1 MYVRKTTAVYLTTS
15 EQPTVKSNRAMKLL
29 PPLLFSRFQWE
40 IMGTWTTR
48 NTFTTRWLCQTHQK
62 INILNTIYMTSSL
75 VFYPHKNQNQNHN
88 LTFIMTRNATALKKK
103 SLALHNVNY
112 YGKFTAARA
121 FHFNTLLQNWFNFNN
136 YNILQRASAPELRSV
151 VKETGRLR
159 WRGLVRWLITDM
171 RRTRRTSYKVLGRIT
186 W

>member
-1 MYVRKTTAVYLTTS
+1 
-15 EQPTVKSNRAMKLL
+15 
-29 PPLLFSRFQWE
+29 
-40 IMGTWTTR
+40 
-48 NTFTTRWLCQTHQK
+48 
-62 INILNTIYMTSSL
+62 MTSSL

-136 YNILQRASAPELRSV
+136 YNILQRASAPELSGERNRPSEMAGPGTV
-151 VKETGRLR
+151 IDNGHAQDQK
-159 WRGLVRWLITDM
+159 D
-171 RRTRRTSYKVLGRIT
+171 
-186 W
+186 